1 MSAPLSAFGPGKIIL
16 LGEHGVVYGHPALAG
31 AISRGVHATAT
42 PVEDGP
48 SLELPDGLSDAQLEV
63 LERAFEVAARKT
75 KYPSVSVELTS
86 DLPLSMGLGSSGA
99 LSVSI
104 ARVLLNAQLGEAP
117 KAQLVESLAFEMEK
131 AFHGT
136 PSGCDHTTS
145 ARGTLVL
152 FRQGKASEVKS
163 PKPLKVLVALVGP
176 RSATKAT
183 VGALRDRQKRWPAR
197 YRRVFEHIGALVRD
211 GVTAVKK
218 GDLESLG
225 DVMNMNQGLLAS
237 LGLTSSPIDE
247 MVYRLRDLGALGAK
261 LTGAGGDG
269 GAVIG
274 LFADPEPAVVKLR
287 KAGVDCFASQL
298 AGPRAL

>member
-1 MSAPLSAFGPGKIIL
+1 MSSQFSAFGPGKIIL

-42 PVEDGP
+42 ADEEGP
-48 SLELPDGLSDAQLEV
+48 SIDFPEGLSESQTEV
-63 LERAFEVAARKT
+63 LERAFEVAVRKT
-75 KYPSVSVELTS
+75 KYPRVSVELNS

-99 LSVSI
+99 LSVAIS
-104 ARVLLNAQLGEAP
+104 RVLLNAQTGKVP
-117 KAQLVESLAFEMEK
+117 KPLVVEKLAFEMEK

-152 FRQGKASEVKS
+152 YQKGKAVEVRS

-176 RSATKAT
+176 RSATKST
-183 VGALRDRQKRWPAR
+183 VGALRDRQKRWPQR
-197 YRRVFEHIGALVRD
+197 YRRVFDHIGHLVRD
-211 GVTAVKK
+211 GVAAVKK

-225 DVMNMNQGLLAS
+225 DVMNMNQGMLAS
-237 LGLTSSPIDE
+237 LGLTSTPIDE
-247 MVYRLRDLGALGAK
+247 MVYRLREYGALGAK

-274 LFADPEPAVVKLR
+274 LFPEPEPAVVKLR
-287 KAGVDCFASQL
+287 KAGIDCFASQL